1 MVNNNPVESLFKNE
15 SPPPTTPPVMG
26 YFDTNKINT
35 PNSASTLKSLLQS
48 NCQINSSDTLG
59 GDKYYNDTITGNI
72 NESCGVNSVT
82 SEESGLTDDVSNACS
97 ETDDKSKEQ
106 IVNQIKYMA
115 CQLAMAR
122 NRSYNSSDFDILN
135 GGMTVKEVFD
145 RFSNIKIVM
154 YLIFGLS
161 IYFLIQGVCSS
172 FDVIINMMNLVEENS
187 NKNLT
192 YSLGLGLGIALP
204 VLLLSIFFV
213 DKVCGNI
220 KAIEKWNI
228 TNSISGGISKD
239 KINSGFVNLDYS
251 VLVIFIFIL
260 YGFTAALFFV
270 NKDSLSSIGYIISI
284 FTIFLFISIA
294 LYVLYY
300 FVPFFATANI
310 NNTGKSDIP
319 LKVYIN
325 DDGRD
330 EAGNI
335 SSNQTQLKN
344 LQEVF
349 MKTAVVFFLFFVIYI
364 IFSKKIKEK
373 GTLKDLFSG
382 FFGASAILI
391 IPILLV
397 INFILATKYFY
408 FYPILLL
415 MFRFVRYIG
424 MAILY
429 GQYSYAQEYGLEGM
443 FSGDG
448 FSNDLRDQLDDFG
461 SYSPSWNLIGVDI
474 VKSLMNINGYE
485 NLFSKNYKNENKS
498 NNLASNKYVIPGLF
512 SYFGKDPDQ
521 DESLTRNKLIIQG
534 SIASTTIVISFI
546 LLKLIYKVD

>member
-15 SPPPTTPPVMG
+15 TPPPTTPPNMG

-48 NCQINSSDTLG
+48 NCQINSGDTLG
-59 GDKYYNDTITGNI
+59 SDKYYTDTITGNI

-82 SEESGLTDDVSNACS
+82 SEASGLVDDVSNAC
-97 ETDDKSKEQ
+97 TNDQPK

-122 NRSYNSSDFDILN
+122 NRTYNSADFDILN

-161 IYFLIQGVCSS
+161 IYFLIQGICSS

-187 NKNLT
+187 NKSLT
-192 YSLGLGLGIALP
+192 YYLGLGLGIALP

-228 TNSISGGISKD
+228 TNSISGGTSKD

-251 VLVIFIFIL
+251 VLVIFIFLL
-260 YGFTAALFFV
+260 YGLTAILFFV
-270 NKDSLSSIGYIISI
+270 KKDSVSSTVYMMII
-284 FTIFLFISIA
+284 FAIFLVISVF
-294 LYVLYY
+294 LYLLYY
-300 FVPFFATANI
+300 FVPFFASANI
-310 NNTGKSDIP
+310 NNAGKSDIP
-319 LKVYIN
+319 LKLYIN
-325 DDGRD
+325 DEARD

-349 MKTAVVFFLFFVIYI
+349 IKTAAVFFLFFVIYI
-364 IFSKKIKEK
+364 IFSKKVKEK
-373 GTLKDLFSG
+373 GHLKDIFSG

-397 INFILATKYFY
+397 LNFILATKYFY

-429 GQYSYAQEYGLEGM
+429 GQYSYAQEYGLEGI

-461 SYSPSWNLIGVDI
+461 SYIPSWNLIGIDI
-474 VKSLMNINGYE
+474 IKSLMNINGYE

-534 SIASTTIVISFI
+534 SVLSTTILVSFVLI
-546 LLKLIYKVD
+546 KFIYKVD

>member
-15 SPPPTTPPVMG
+15 TPPPTTPPNMG

-82 SEESGLTDDVSNACS
+82 SEASGLTDDVSNACTS
-97 ETDDKSKEQ
+97 GQSK

-161 IYFLIQGVCSS
+161 IYFLIQGICSS

-228 TNSISGGISKD
+228 TNSISGGTSKD

-251 VLVIFIFIL
+251 VLVIFIFLL
-260 YGFTAALFFV
+260 YGLTAILFFV
-270 NKDSLSSIGYIISI
+270 KKDSLSSTAYMMIVFAIFLVISI
-284 FTIFLFISIA
+284 F

-319 LKVYIN
+319 LKLYIN

-534 SIASTTIVISFI
+534 SIASTTIVISVI

>member
-1 MVNNNPVESLFKNE
+1 
-15 SPPPTTPPVMG
+15 
-26 YFDTNKINT
+26 
-35 PNSASTLKSLLQS
+35 
-48 NCQINSSDTLG
+48 
-59 GDKYYNDTITGNI
+59 
-72 NESCGVNSVT
+72 
-82 SEESGLTDDVSNACS
+82 
-97 ETDDKSKEQ
+97 
-106 IVNQIKYMA
+106 
-115 CQLAMAR
+115 
-122 NRSYNSSDFDILN
+122 
-135 GGMTVKEVFD
+135 
-145 RFSNIKIVM
+145 
-154 YLIFGLS
+154 
-161 IYFLIQGVCSS
+161 
-172 FDVIINMMNLVEENS
+172 MNLVEENS

-251 VLVIFIFIL
+251 VLVIFIFLL
-260 YGFTAALFFV
+260 YGLTAILFFV
-270 NKDSLSSIGYIISI
+270 KKDSLSSTAYMLIVFAIFLVISI
-284 FTIFLFISIA
+284 F

-319 LKVYIN
+319 LKLYIN

-349 MKTAVVFFLFFVIYI
+349 MKTAAVFFLFFVIYI

-534 SIASTTIVISFI
+534 SIASTTIVISVI
-546 LLKLIYKVD
+546 LLKLVYYVD